1 VKKIIGIGNALVD
14 VLARIDSDKP
24 LKELGLPIGSM
35 QFISVEQQKE
45 VEMVLASLD
54 TNIAAGGST
63 SNTMRGAA
71 MLGMETAFIGK
82 IGSDELGEKLRAAL
96 KVQHVRPLL
105 VMQEGMPTGIA
116 SAFITPDG
124 QRTFAD
130 NLGASALLS
139 PTDFQSDI
147 LNGYD
152 TLFME
157 GYMVQNHD
165 LITTVLSWAKERD
178 MTTCIDLASYNV
190 VSQEREFFHNLI
202 ERYIDI
208 VFANEDESTALTGK
222 NAENAA
228 REMSQICQLAVV
240 KMGSRGACAFVD
252 GQLFTSPGVH
262 VDNVIDTTGAGDSFA
277 AAFLYALSQG
287 QDIETCL
294 ATGNTVAAEMIQ
306 HIGATMHEAIWKD
319 IKSRIQF

>member
-1 VKKIIGIGNALVD
+1 
-14 VLARIDSDKP
+14 
-24 LKELGLPIGSM
+24 
-35 QFISVEQQKE
+35 
-45 VEMVLASLD
+45 
-54 TNIAAGGST
+54 
-63 SNTMRGAA
+63 MRGAA

-262 VDNVIDTTGAGDSFA
+262 VDNVIDTTGAGDSYCG
-277 AAFLYALSQG
+277 AFVTALSEG
-287 QDIETCL
+287 KEIKEAMEFASKVSSIAVTRK
-294 ATGNTVAAEMIQ
+294 
-306 HIGATMHEAIWKD
+306 GAIASLPLRSE
-319 IKSRIQF
+319 IK